1 MPGQQGA
8 ASPLPPLPS
17 SSSQSRR
24 CLLTNNPRRQQDGAP
39 GLPQPQ
45 KRPSGNRL
53 GSAPAPGCVGGVG
66 KGCTVWER
74 LRPSSPLPSLNIFS
88 VGCSAGLPNPKCP
101 LPWGVVC
108 STSVP
113 SKWCCDTAPK
123 SRARP
128 HCLLAPVTSLDI
140 VLQHPQ
146 QLSVPQVHWKGILGR
161 VPSSCHYSSQDSWA
175 RGRMGGIQDLAG
187 NSMRAMAARKGRVSA
202 TNGRSVITRQ
212 PRPLC
217 LLLHGH
223 TSQGRSSQAAPSWC
237 CFYLSY

>member
-17 SSSQSRR
+17 SSSQSQR
-24 CLLTNNPRRQQDGAP
+24 CLLTNNSRRQQDGAP

-53 GSAPAPGCVGGVG
+53 WVCPRPGLRGRG
-66 KGCTVWER
+66 WER
-74 LRPSSPLPSLNIFS
+74 LHGLGTAPTLLSFAIFS
-88 VGCSAGLPNPKCP
+88 VGCSAGLPTPKCP

-108 STSVP
+108 SSSVP
-113 SKWCCDTAPK
+113 SKWCCDNCTQEQ
-123 SRARP
+123 SMSHP
-128 HCLLAPVTSLDI
+128 HCLLAPATFLDI

-146 QLSVPQVHWKGILGR
+146 QLPVPQVHWKGILGR
-161 VPSSCHYSSQDSWA
+161 VPSSCHYSNQDSWA

-187 NSMRAMAARKGRVSA
+187 NSMRAMAAGKGRVSA

>member
-1 MPGQQGA
+1 M
-8 ASPLPPLPS
+8 
-17 SSSQSRR
+17 
-24 CLLTNNPRRQQDGAP
+24 
-39 GLPQPQ
+39 GLPGCRSHKNAHQET
-45 KRPSGNRL
+45 GC
-53 GSAPAPGCVGGVG
+53 GSAPAPGCVGGGG

-74 LRPSSPLPSLNIFS
+74 LRPSSPLPFLVS
-88 VGCSAGLPNPKCP
+88 VAALGSQPRNVPCLGELSAPVLSPQSGA
-101 LPWGVVC
+101 V
-108 STSVP
+108 T
-113 SKWCCDTAPK
+113 TAPK
-123 SRARP
+123 SRACP
-128 HCLLAPVTSLDI
+128 HCLLVPATSLDI

-146 QLSVPQVHWKGILGR
+146 QLPVPQVHWKGILGR
-161 VPSSCHYSSQDSWA
+161 VPSSCHYSNQDSWA

-187 NSMRAMAARKGRVSA
+187 NSMRAMAAGKGRVSA